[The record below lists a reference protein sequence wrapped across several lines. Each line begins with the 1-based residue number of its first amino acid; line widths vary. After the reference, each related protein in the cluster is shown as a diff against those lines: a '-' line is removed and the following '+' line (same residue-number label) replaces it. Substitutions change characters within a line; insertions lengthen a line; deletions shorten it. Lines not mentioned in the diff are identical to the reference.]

1 MKMPELNKRIKQ
13 LIDFSTNGV
22 VKKFAESVGLPQQ
35 TLNRLFVIDHRTG
48 KYPLATTEILL
59 KITEKYDINACW
71 LLNGEGEM
79 LRNPTAQNQCE
90 GTQGIPLKMIPA
102 KNTEGIPLIPVSAM
116 AGFGSG
122 DTQVLESECERFV
135 IPVFKEAEFLISVQ
149 GSSMYP
155 KYSSGDIVACRKLP
169 LDTFFQWHKVYV
181 LDTEQGALIKRIE
194 EGESPDTLTI
204 VSDNQS
210 YKPFQLHKSKIYSIA
225 IVLGV
230 VRQES

>member
-1 MKMPELNKRIKQ
+1 MKMPEINQRIKQ

-35 TLNRLFVIDHRTG
+35 TLNRLFVIDRRVG
-48 KYPLATTEILL
+48 KYPLATTEVLQKIL
-59 KITEKYDINACW
+59 EKYDINACW
-71 LLNGEGEM
+71 LLSGEGEM

-90 GTQGIPLKMIPA
+90 SAQGIPLKMAPA
-102 KNTEGIPLIPVSAM
+102 KNNDGIPLIPVSAM

-122 DTQVLESECERFV
+122 DMQVLEHECERFV
-135 IPVFKEAEFLISVQ
+135 IPVFKEAEFLISIK

-155 KYSSGDIVACRKLP
+155 KYSSGDMVACRKLP

-194 EGESPDTLTI
+194 EGETPDTLTI
-204 VSDNQS
+204 VSDNQE
-210 YKPFQLHKSKIYSIA
+210 YKPFQLHKSKIYLIA

-230 VRQES
+230 IRQES

>member
-1 MKMPELNKRIKQ
+1 MKIPELNKRIKQ
-13 LIDFSTNGV
+13 LIDYSTNNV
-22 VKKFAESVGLPQQ
+22 VKKFAESIDLPQQ

-48 KYPLATTEILL
+48 KYPLATTEILH

-79 LRNPTAQNQCE
+79 LRNPTTQNQCE
-90 GTQGIPLKMIPA
+90 GTQGLPLKVAPT
-102 KNTEGIPLIPVSAM
+102 KGIPLIPVSAM
-116 AGFGSG
+116 ADFGSG
-122 DTQVLESECERFV
+122 DMQVLEHECERFV

-155 KYSSGDIVACRKLP
+155 KYSFGDIVACRKLP

-194 EGESPDTLTI
+194 KGEAPDTLTI
-204 VSDNQS
+204 VSDNQN

-230 VRQES
+230 VRQEF

>member
-1 MKMPELNKRIKQ
+1 MKLPELNKRIKQ
-13 LIDFSTNGV
+13 LIDFSTNGI
-22 VKKFAESVGLPQQ
+22 VKKFAESIGLPQQ

-79 LRNPTAQNQCE
+79 LRNPTAQE
-90 GTQGIPLKMIPA
+90 GTQGLPYKMIPA
-102 KNTEGIPLIPVSAM
+102 KNTEGIPLIPVSAI

-122 DTQVLESECERFV
+122 EQVLDYECERFV
-135 IPVFKEAEFLISVQ
+135 IPVFEEAEFLISIK

-194 EGESPDTLTI
+194 EGETPDTLAI
-204 VSDNQS
+204 VSDNQEYTS
-210 YKPFQLHKSKIYSIA
+210 FQLHRSKIYSIA

-230 VRQES
+230 IRQES

>member
-1 MKMPELNKRIKQ
+1 MKLPELNKRIKQ
-13 LIDFSTNGV
+13 LIDFTTNGI

-71 LLNGEGEM
+71 LLNGEGVM

-90 GTQGIPLKMIPA
+90 GTQGIPLKVAQA
-102 KNTEGIPLIPVSAM
+102 KGIPLIPVSAM

-122 DTQVLESECERFV
+122 DMQVLEYECERFV
-135 IPVFKEAEFLISVQ
+135 IPVFKEAEFLISVK

-194 EGESPDTLTI
+194 KGETPDTLTI
-204 VSDNQS
+204 VSDNQE

>member
-1 MKMPELNKRIKQ
+1 MKLPELNKRIKQ

-35 TLNRLFVIDHRTG
+35 TLNRLFVVDHRTG

-71 LLNGEGEM
+71 LLNDEGEM
-79 LRNPTAQNQCE
+79 LRNPTAQE
-90 GTQGIPLKMIPA
+90 GTQGLPYKMTQV
-102 KNTEGIPLIPVSAM
+102 KGIPLIPVSAM

-122 DTQVLESECERFV
+122 DMQILEYECERFV
-135 IPVFKEAEFLISVQ
+135 IPVFKEAEFLISIK

-155 KYSSGDIVACRKLP
+155 EYSSGDIVACRKLP

-194 EGESPDTLTI
+194 EGETPDTLTI
-204 VSDNQS
+204 VSDNQE
-210 YKPFQLHKSKIYSIA
+210 YKSFQLHKSKIYSIA

>member
-1 MKMPELNKRIKQ
+1 MKIPELNKRIKQ
-13 LIDFSTNGV
+13 LIDYSTNGV

-79 LRNPTAQNQCE
+79 LRNPTDHE
-90 GTQGIPLKMIPA
+90 GTQGLPYKMTQV
-102 KNTEGIPLIPVSAM
+102 KGIPLIPVSAM

-122 DTQVLESECERFV
+122 DTQVLEYECERFV
-135 IPVFKEAEFLISVQ
+135 IPVFKEAEFLISIK

-155 KYSSGDIVACRKLP
+155 KYSSGDMVACRKLP

-194 EGESPDTLTI
+194 EGETPDTITI
-204 VSDNQS
+204 VSDNQE

-230 VRQES
+230 IRQES

>member
-1 MKMPELNKRIKQ
+1 MKMPEINTRIKQ
-13 LIDFSTNGV
+13 LIDYSTNGV
-22 VKKFAESVGLPQQ
+22 VKKFAENIGLPQQ
-35 TLNRLFVIDHRTG
+35 TLNRLFVIDQRTG
-48 KYPLATTEILL
+48 KYPLATTDVLH

-71 LLNGEGEM
+71 LLSGEGEM
-79 LRNPTAQNQCE
+79 LRNPTAQNQLE
-90 GTQGIPLKMIPA
+90 GTQGIPLKMMPA

-122 DTQVLESECERFV
+122 DMQILEYECERFV
-135 IPVFKEAEFLISVQ
+135 IPVFKEAEFLISVK

-155 KYSSGDIVACRKLP
+155 KYNSGDIVACRKLP

-194 EGESPDTLTI
+194 EGETPDTLTI
-204 VSDNQS
+204 VSDNQE
-210 YKPFQLHKSKIYSIA
+210 YKSFQLHKSKIYAIA

-230 VRQES
+230 IRQES

>member
-1 MKMPELNKRIKQ
+1 MKYKSRWY
-13 LIDFSTNGV
+13 
-22 VKKFAESVGLPQQ
+22 
-35 TLNRLFVIDHRTG
+35 
-48 KYPLATTEILL
+48 KYPLATTEVLH

-90 GTQGIPLKMIPA
+90 GTQSIPLKAIPD
-102 KNTEGIPLIPVSAM
+102 KGIPLIPVSVM

-122 DTQVLESECERFV
+122 DMQVLEHECERFV
-135 IPVFKEAEFLISVQ
+135 IPVFKEAEFLISIK

-194 EGESPDTLTI
+194 EGDTPDTLTI
-204 VSDNQS
+204 VSDNQE

-230 VRQES
+230 IRQES

>member
-1 MKMPELNKRIKQ
+1 MPELNKRIKQ

-22 VKKFAESVGLPQQ
+22 VKKFVESVGLPQQ

-48 KYPLATTEILL
+48 KYPLATTEVLH

-79 LRNPTAQNQCE
+79 LQNPTAQNQCE
-90 GTQGIPLKMIPA
+90 GTQSIPLKAIPD
-102 KNTEGIPLIPVSAM
+102 KGIPLIPVSAM

-122 DTQVLESECERFV
+122 DTQVLEYECERFV
-135 IPVFKEAEFLISVQ
+135 IPVFKEAEFLISIK

-194 EGESPDTLTI
+194 EGETPDTLTI
-204 VSDNQS
+204 VSDNQE
-210 YKPFQLHKSKIYSIA
+210 YKSFQLHKSKIYSIA